1 MMGLFSTRSS
11 ASEDVDMAEAEKSSD
26 SSQRASADQGA
37 VESLAPVR
45 VPFLAYILGAIAAIG
60 GFVFGYESG
69 QISGFLA
76 MSDFMERFGEN
87 GAFSALRSG
96 TIVGLLSAGT
106 LIGCLISAPLADK
119 LGRRYTIS
127 ASAFFYIVGVLIEI
141 TSSTDWV
148 QFAMGRFAAGLGI
161 GALSTS
167 VPMYQSESIPKTI
180 RGAVVSS
187 YQLAITLGIW
197 TAYMVNYGTSAQ
209 YSNSAQWRI
218 PNGLSALWAILLG
231 SSILLMPESPRF
243 AFRMGREEEA
253 RRNMARLN
261 GVEEFDP
268 LINQEIRE
276 IQEGI
281 AAERKGGDHP
291 W

>member
-96 TIVGLLSAGT
+96 TI
-106 LIGCLISAPLADK
+106 
-119 LGRRYTIS
+119 
-127 ASAFFYIVGVLIEI
+127 
-141 TSSTDWV
+141 
-148 QFAMGRFAAGLGI
+148 
-161 GALSTS
+161 
-167 VPMYQSESIPKTI
+167 
-180 RGAVVSS
+180 
-187 YQLAITLGIW
+187 
-197 TAYMVNYGTSAQ
+197 
-209 YSNSAQWRI
+209 
-218 PNGLSALWAILLG
+218 
-231 SSILLMPESPRF
+231 
-243 AFRMGREEEA
+243 
-253 RRNMARLN
+253 
-261 GVEEFDP
+261 
-268 LINQEIRE
+268 
-276 IQEGI
+276 
-281 AAERKGGDHP
+281 
-291 W
+291 